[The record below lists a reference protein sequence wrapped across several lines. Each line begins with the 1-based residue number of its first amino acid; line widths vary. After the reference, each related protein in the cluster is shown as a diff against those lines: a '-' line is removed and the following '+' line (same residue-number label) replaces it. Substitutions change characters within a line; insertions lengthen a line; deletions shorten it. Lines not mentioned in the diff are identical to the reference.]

1 VIERLRGLRPE
12 FLAAPVVLLLFVVIL
27 VPLPSLVLD
36 ALLVLNMGA
45 AFLLLLLAVSTTD
58 HAQLSVF
65 PTLLLAMTLGRLSLN
80 VASTRLILTDG
91 TRFGGVIVR
100 AFGDFVMGG
109 SYAVGLILFAVLVT
123 IQYFVV
129 AKGSERVAEVAAR
142 FRLDSLPLKQMG
154 IETRAQDGSLT
165 PEEAT
170 AERRRLQQESDFYGA
185 MDGASK
191 FVKGETMAGFLVTA
205 INFFGGLLLGLGRG
219 DGSLTEVLGTFS
231 LLTVGDGLVGLVPS
245 LMLAVAA
252 GFVITRTEGEGAL
265 SERVLDEFLQS
276 HGAVGASFMGIG
288 ILVSILGLASGAD
301 PLGFLALAV
310 IAFGISAVFLGSD
323 QAADPRRAGAG
334 GGGGGTAPVT
344 LELHGGLLEALE
356 ALGPGAVEANLA
368 AAADRLFSE
377 RGLRVAAPMAR
388 ASADLPRNHWRLQL
402 RGVGSGGGELD
413 PDRYLAVFSGEH
425 PGERLPGDP
434 DRDPLGG
441 RPALLIAPEAV
452 GKAMGLGCD
461 VMNPAELLGARVSE
475 DLLASAAE
483 LCGFQE
489 TEAWIKQAAERYPAV
504 VREVRAAH
512 KLPEIQALLAAL
524 LAEGVSVRHPVRL
537 LEALSLRAGLKGQG
551 LVEAVRSDIARVIAE
566 PLLGE
571 GGELRALTL
580 QAEVEAE
587 LKDSF
592 REGEDGGE
600 FLAISPDLA
609 ADLLSALRARSQA
622 LLKKGVT
629 PVLLVS
635 RRLRP
640 HLYRFAAAQAPGLR
654 VLAYDE
660 VGGASV
666 RVEARLGRFERAQV
680 SMA

>member
-1 VIERLRGLRPE
+1 MIARLRSLRPE
-12 FLAAPVVLLLFVVIL
+12 FLAAPVVLMLFVVIL

-45 AFLLLLLAVSTTD
+45 AFLLLLLAITTRD

-80 VASTRLILTDG
+80 VASTRLILTEG
-91 TRFGGVIVR
+91 SRFGGVIVR

-109 SYAVGLILFAVLVT
+109 SYAVGLILFSVLVT

-170 AERRRLQQESDFYGA
+170 LERRRLQQESDFYGA

-205 INFFGGLLLGLGRG
+205 INFFGGLALGLGRG
-219 DGSLTEVLGTFS
+219 DGSITEVLGTFA

-252 GFVITRTEGEGAL
+252 GLVITRTEGEGAL

-276 HGAVGASFMGIG
+276 HRAVGASFLGIG
-288 ILVSILGLASGAD
+288 LLISILGLASRTD
-301 PLGFLALAV
+301 PLGFLMLAA
-310 IAFGISAVFLGSD
+310 ISFGIAAVFLGSEEPE
-323 QAADPRRAGAG
+323 ARVPGGVARAHPAS
-334 GGGGGTAPVT
+334 PVMV
-344 LELHGGLLEALE
+344 ELHPGLLAALE

-368 AAADRLFSE
+368 AAADRLFVE
-377 RGLRVAAPMAR
+377 RGLRVATPVAA
-388 ASADLPRNHWRLQL
+388 ASRELPENAWRLQL
-402 RGVGSGGGELD
+402 RGVGSGGGTLD
-413 PDRYLAVFSGEH
+413 PDRYLAVFAGEH

-441 RPALLIAPEAV
+441 RPALLIAPDAV
-452 GKAMGLGCD
+452 GKAMGLGCE

-475 DLLASAAE
+475 ELLGSAAE
-483 LCGFQE
+483 LCGFE
-489 TEAWIKQAAERYPAV
+489 EAEAWVKQAAERYPAV

-537 LEALSLRAGLKGQG
+537 LEALSQRAGLRGQG
-551 LVEAVRSDIARVIAE
+551 LVEAVRADIARVIAE

-580 QAEVEAE
+580 QPEVEAE
-587 LKDSF
+587 LKGCF

-600 FLAISPDLA
+600 FLAIPPDLA

-622 LLKKGVT
+622 LLKRGET

-640 HLYRFAAAQAPGLR
+640 HLYRFAQPQAPGLR

-660 VGGASV
+660 VAGAQV
-666 RVEARLGRFERAQV
+666 RVEARLGRFERPQV
-680 SMA
+680 GLA